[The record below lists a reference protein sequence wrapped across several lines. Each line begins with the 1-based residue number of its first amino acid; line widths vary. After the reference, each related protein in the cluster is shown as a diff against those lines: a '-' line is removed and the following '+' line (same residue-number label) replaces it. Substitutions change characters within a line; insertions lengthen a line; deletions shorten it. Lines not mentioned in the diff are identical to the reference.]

1 MMTAAQGAAQI
12 WPDVLCCLG
21 QGLLVAC
28 LYDAARSVLGRA
40 RLTLFVLDL
49 AGFLL
54 AGLMVFSY
62 GASRSWA
69 GSVRGYM
76 VLALLAGDL
85 AYFGAVAPLT
95 RAVEKRV
102 KWTLSRPFA
111 LALWL
116 IWPLAA
122 ALWRAREKARSRRLE
137 KRLQKEKK
145 RLQKNSKLLYNS
157 N

>member
-69 GSVRGYM
+69 GSVRG
-76 VLALLAGDL
+76 
-85 AYFGAVAPLT
+85 
-95 RAVEKRV
+95 
-102 KWTLSRPFA
+102 
-111 LALWL
+111 
-116 IWPLAA
+116 
-122 ALWRAREKARSRRLE
+122 
-137 KRLQKEKK
+137 
-145 RLQKNSKLLYNS
+145 
-157 N
+157 

>member
-1 MMTAAQGAAQI
+1 MMAQAQSAAQL
-12 WPDVLCCLG
+12 WPDLLCCLG

-40 RLTLFVLDL
+40 RLTLLALDL

-54 AGLMVFSY
+54 AAVLVFSY
-62 GASRSWA
+62 GVSRSWA

-85 AYFGAVAPLT
+85 AYFGVVAPLT

-102 KWTLSRPFA
+102 KWVLSRPFA
-111 LALWL
+111 LALWMV
-116 IWPLAA
+116 WPLAA
-122 ALWRAREKARSRRLE
+122 GLWQVWEKRRKRRLE
-137 KRLQKEKK
+137 KRLQKAKK
-145 RLQKNSKLLYNS
+145 RLQKNSKMLYNS

>member
-62 GASRSWA
+62 GASRSW
-69 GSVRGYM
+69 GIWSNYLYHLVYK
-76 VLALLAGDL
+76 LA
-85 AYFGAVAPLT
+85 
-95 RAVEKRV
+95 V
-102 KWTLSRPFA
+102 KINNNYSCLNR
-111 LALWL
+111 
-116 IWPLAA
+116 
-122 ALWRAREKARSRRLE
+122 
-137 KRLQKEKK
+137 
-145 RLQKNSKLLYNS
+145 
-157 N
+157 

>member
-1 MMTAAQGAAQI
+1 MMAAAQGAAQL

-40 RLTLFVLDL
+40 RLTLLALDL

-54 AGLMVFSY
+54 AAVLVFSY

-85 AYFGAVAPLT
+85 GYFGVVAPLT
-95 RAVEKRV
+95 RAVEQRV
-102 KWTLSRPFA
+102 KWVLSRPFA
-111 LALWL
+111 LAVWMVWPIGAWLWQ
-116 IWPLAA
+116 
-122 ALWRAREKARSRRLE
+122 RREKGRRRRQE
-137 KRLQKEKK
+137 KRIQKAKK
-145 RLQKNSKLLYNS
+145 RLQKNSKMLYNS